1 MKAFVKMGFW
11 IVIWS
16 LIGFCA
22 YQYVSVGI
30 SVPNSLLSL
39 EPAVLAVASFFLGPI
54 GTMGTGFLSHFLY
67 DSLNYSIVWWT
78 WILAEGIA
86 GLMLGLVSRRL
97 ELLRRPFDLKRCL
110 QFNMW
115 QTLVNFLAWGVIA
128 PLGDYLIYKSNWTF
142 VFEQGLTI
150 AAVNTIVIAIVGS
163 LFLFLYNYFYNS

>member
-39 EPAVLAVASFFLGPI
+39 APAVLAVASFFLGPI